1 MEKME
6 KKLCNVIV
14 LGATGMLGSMVEKV
28 LSRDNNFFV
37 VGTQFDDPTAPYY
50 FNVLNGVETLG
61 RVVGSPPS
69 QGGVEG
75 GFLYFINCIGI
86 TANLVREND
95 PASMRRAILVNS
107 IFPQELAMFAAT
119 HNARVIHMSTDG
131 VFASDA
137 SEADEQHP
145 HDCTDA
151 YGKTKSLGEAVAD
164 HVLNIRTSIIGPSPV
179 VGGGMFEWFRSQPD
193 GATISGYTDHFWN
206 GVTTRQFAEFC
217 GWIIR
222 EDMFSRLRTEG
233 PAVHYVPN
241 ATVTKYDL
249 LQLFR
254 TVIKKN
260 IIINPI
266 ESPKGSLMRTL
277 HSTSSVVRE
286 YCSNILPM
294 QKAIEAMLV

>member
-1 MEKME
+1 MESME
-6 KKLCNVIV
+6 KKTYKVIV

-28 LSRDNNFFV
+28 LSRDSAFFV

-50 FNVLNGVETLG
+50 FNALDGIDTLFPLLRG
-61 RVVGSPPS
+61 
-69 QGGVEG
+69 EG
-75 GFLYFINCIGI
+75 GGEVYFINCIGI

-95 PASMRRAILVNS
+95 PASMRRAIRVNAV
-107 IFPQELAMFAAT
+107 FPQELAMFAAT

-137 SEADEQHP
+137 KDADEQHQL
-145 HDCTDA
+145 DCTDA
-151 YGKTKSLGEAVAD
+151 YGKTKCLGEAIAD

-179 VGGGMFEWFRSQPD
+179 VGGGMFEWFRSQAD
-193 GATISGYTDHFWN
+193 GSTISGYTDHLWN

-217 GWIIR
+217 SWIIR
-222 EDMFSRLRTEG
+222 KDMFSRLRTEG

-241 ATVTKYDL
+241 TTVTKYDL
-249 LQLFR
+249 LQLFQAV
-254 TVIKKN
+254 TKKN

-266 ESPKGSLMRTL
+266 KSPKGSVMRTL
-277 HSTSSVVRE
+277 RSTSSVVRE
-286 YCSNILPM
+286 YCSNMLPM